1 MKRRDFIKMIE
12 ADGWV
17 FKRHGKHDTYVLG
30 DQSFHVPNHKEI
42 KPGIEAQ
49 YKKRMKELN
58 GE

>member
-1 MKRRDFIKMIE
+1 MIE